1 MKCGLIL
8 NNLINEV
15 MPMALGTQKDIES
28 GKTYKELEDDL
39 TVHEIMNRSVYTI
52 DIDASVVD
60 VAQMMSKYNVGSIIV
75 MQNDNPVGII
85 TERDMVKKI
94 LTGDIRPSRITAGEI
109 MSSPLITTK
118 PSTSVIDA
126 AELMVKSNIRRL
138 IVMQENKIGG
148 FITDRDVLTISSGLN
163 TILKNLIEMNQEQYF
178 PVNSEAEATSEQTES
193 SQSVEQGICEYC
205 GTFSENLKL
214 VNGMMLCESCRDEE
228 YYEEK

>member
-1 MKCGLIL
+1 MT
-8 NNLINEV
+8 
-15 MPMALGTQKDIES
+15 LGTQKDIEA
-28 GKTYKELEDDL
+28 GEPYKELDDNL

-60 VAQMMSKYNVGSIIV
+60 VAKEMSKNNVGSIIIV
-75 MQNDNPVGII
+75 QNNDPVGVI
-85 TERDMVKKI
+85 TERDLVKKI
-94 LTGDIRPSRITAGEI
+94 LTGDIRPSRITAGEV

-138 IVMQENKIGG
+138 IVMQDNKIVG
-148 FITDRDVLTISSGLN
+148 FITDRDILTISSGLN

-178 PVNSEAEATSEQTES
+178 TTNSDIETSSEQSET

-205 GTFSENLKL
+205 GTFSEYLKMF
-214 VNGMMLCESCRDEE
+214 NGMMLCESCRDNT
-228 YYEEK
+228 